1 MTIYTGQII
10 EQHIDHVR
18 EILSRNLSF
27 YNFGS
32 PNGTIDARFMG
43 NKSRFINHG
52 CSGSD
57 NIRAD
62 IVFCHGNEVVSFYAE
77 RDIQKG

>member
-1 MTIYTGQII
+1 
-10 EQHIDHVR
+10 
-18 EILSRNLSF
+18 
-27 YNFGS
+27 
-32 PNGTIDARFMG
+32 MG

-52 CSGSD
+52 CSGSE

-77 RDIQKG
+77 RDIQKGEELIFNYDGAGELSKNFLHKYPFIKKKK